1 MEVYSNNVTI
11 HGKVQSQNG
20 LPISVESS
28 NPIIRVT
35 ATSSN
40 GQVVPIT
47 VSNNAETL
55 SVESSVGITVIE
67 IEGEPYTGSYRV
79 DPTFER
85 QILLTRNKIL
95 TDNVNVAPIEVQR
108 VSNLSGGKTIYI
120 GGNINA

>member
-1 MEVYSNNVTI
+1 M
-11 HGKVQSQNG
+11 
-20 LPISVESS
+20 
-28 NPIIRVT
+28 
-35 ATSSN
+35 
-40 GQVVPIT
+40 T

-55 SVESSVGITVIE
+55 SVETSVGITVIE

-79 DPTFER
+79 DPSFER
-85 QILLTRNKIL
+85 QTLLTRNKIL

>member
-1 MEVYSNNVTI
+1 MEVYSNNITI
-11 HGKVQSQNG
+11 HGKVNSESG
-20 LPISVESS
+20 LPIRVESS
-28 NPIIRVT
+28 HPVIRVA
-35 ATSSN
+35 ATSSD
-40 GQVVPIT
+40 GRTVPMT

-55 SVESSVGITVIE
+55 TVETSVGITVIE

-79 DPTFER
+79 DPTFVQ